1 MTLTPDQTI
10 ATDAAAAYK
19 LENYPTLSDDDAF
32 ERFAMSQVALR
43 RQNLDPSAIETGL
56 VGAQNDG
63 GIDGFYIFLNGQELI
78 DSDSARLTRRRD
90 ALSGLQFGLTI
101 DVAIVQAKNG
111 TNWDSN
117 VFPKI
122 GSALKAILDNDAS
135 AASLRAF
142 PLNDEE
148 VVEKALMLKRLR
160 AQLSMLAPLM
170 NVTVEYVT
178 FASQAN
184 VEAYLET
191 KRVQLG
197 DWLRTKLPSGS
208 ADRIE
213 YVGDAK
219 LVTRIRESN
228 EFTAKLIFSKA
239 PVRLGRAL
247 VGLVKLDDYLR
258 FLRKDGSTVM
268 RDELFAVN
276 VRDYAGAGISVNN
289 AIAETLA
296 ADTQSEFWWLNNGIT
311 LIADEARDPIELEWI
326 ITNPLNRERAPDIQ
340 RYSSSGR
347 RR

>member
-1 MTLTPDQTI
+1 M
-10 ATDAAAAYK
+10 
-19 LENYPTLSDDDAF
+19 
-32 ERFAMSQVALR
+32 
-43 RQNLDPSAIETGL
+43 
-56 VGAQNDG
+56 
-63 GIDGFYIFLNGQELI
+63 
-78 DSDSARLTRRRD
+78 
-90 ALSGLQFGLTI
+90 
-101 DVAIVQAKNG
+101 QAKNG

-142 PLNDEE
+142 PLNDE

-326 ITNPLNRERAPDIQ
+326 ITNPLIVNGLQTSNVFKLRPSQIKSPRSAWVKRCLFDSSIESDPSVREAIIAGTNNQTAIASIQ
-340 RYSSSGR
+340 LMPTKRSNSVSR
-347 RR
+347 SI

>member
-1 MTLTPDQTI
+1 M
-10 ATDAAAAYK
+10 
-19 LENYPTLSDDDAF
+19 
-32 ERFAMSQVALR
+32 
-43 RQNLDPSAIETGL
+43 
-56 VGAQNDG
+56 
-63 GIDGFYIFLNGQELI
+63 
-78 DSDSARLTRRRD
+78 
-90 ALSGLQFGLTI
+90 
-101 DVAIVQAKNG
+101 
-111 TNWDSN
+111 
-117 VFPKI
+117 
-122 GSALKAILDNDAS
+122 
-135 AASLRAF
+135 
-142 PLNDEE
+142 
-148 VVEKALMLKRLR
+148 
-160 AQLSMLAPLM
+160 
-170 NVTVEYVT
+170 
-178 FASQAN
+178 
-184 VEAYLET
+184 
-191 KRVQLG
+191 QLG

-326 ITNPLNRERAPDIQ
+326 IVIF
-340 RYSSSGR
+340 
-347 RR
+347 